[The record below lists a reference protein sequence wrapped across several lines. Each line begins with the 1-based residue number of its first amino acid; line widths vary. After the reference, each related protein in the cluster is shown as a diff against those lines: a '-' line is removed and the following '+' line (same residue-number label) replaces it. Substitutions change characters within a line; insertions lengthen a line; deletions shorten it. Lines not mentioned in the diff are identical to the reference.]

1 MKTHELIVSTD
12 SKGIVMKPMT
22 EKPKK
27 QYTSYKYR
35 IYPSEDQKYVIAKH
49 AGTLRFVYNKTLEK
63 LISNYKNGGKFP
75 SYFDMNR
82 AWKRTCDNLKEDM
95 LWLNEPL
102 VQSRQ
107 QVLQHLHRAYT
118 DFFKGVKTGK
128 GKGFPKFKKRKSS
141 LSIHYTQGVIL
152 RNEGKV
158 KVPKIG
164 EVKIVYDLRDIDFDQ
179 GWKQKKSILTKN
191 SSNQYFLSTVFEL
204 DQPYPET
211 SYKGNIIGLDFGS
224 RSLIT
229 TATATKGKKIR
240 GLNKKFKKEKEKL
253 KRLQRK
259 LAKKIKGSK
268 NYEKARIKIARVH
281 QYISNIRTNLLH
293 KITSKI
299 VNDNQVII
307 IEDLSIRNMVKNHK
321 LAETISMASWSR
333 LVTMLEYKCLEQGKA
348 LVKVDRWFPSSKLCY
363 CCKTKNTR
371 LGSEEKW
378 TCDSCNTSH
387 DRDIN
392 AARNIRAEGIRILK
406 EQGLLA

>member
-1 MKTHELIVSTD
+1 
-12 SKGIVMKPMT
+12 MT

-35 IYPSEDQKYVIAKH
+35 IYPTDAQKHVIAKH
-49 AGTLRFVYNKTLEK
+49 AGTLRFIYNKTLEK
-63 LISNYKNGGKFP
+63 LISNYKDGGKFP

-82 AWKRTCDNLKEDM
+82 AWKILCDNLKEDM

-128 GKGFPKFKKRKSS
+128 GKGFPKFKKRKSN
-141 LSIHYTQGVIL
+141 LSIHYTQGVDISDGKKAHVPKV
-152 RNEGKV
+152 GKV
-158 KVPKIG
+158 D
-164 EVKIVYDLRDIDFDQ
+164 IVYDDRIIPED
-179 GWKQKKSILTKN
+179 WKQKKSILTKN

-211 SYKGNIIGLDFGS
+211 SYDGPIIGLDFGS
-224 RSLIT
+224 RSLVT

-240 GLNKKFKKEKEKL
+240 GLNKKFKKEK
-253 KRLQRK
+253 KRLKILQKR
-259 LAKKIKGSK
+259 LAKKVRGSK
-268 NYEKARIKIARVH
+268 NYEKARLKIARVH
-281 QYISNIRTNLLH
+281 QYISNIRANLLH
-293 KITSKI
+293 NITSRI
-299 VNDNQVII
+299 DNDNQVII
-307 IEDLSIRNMVKNHK
+307 IEDLSVKNMVKNHK

-333 LVTMLEYKCLEQGKA
+333 LVTMLEYKCLRQGKA

-363 CCKTKNTR
+363 CCGVKNTK
-371 LGSEEKW
+371 LGSKEKW
-378 TCDSCNTSH
+378 TCDSCNTYH

-392 AARNIRAEGIRILK
+392 AARNIRREGIRILK